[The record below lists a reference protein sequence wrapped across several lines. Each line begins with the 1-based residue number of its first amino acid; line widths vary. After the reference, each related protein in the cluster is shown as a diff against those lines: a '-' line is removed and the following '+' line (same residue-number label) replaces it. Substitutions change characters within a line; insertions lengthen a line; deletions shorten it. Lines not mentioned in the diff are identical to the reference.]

1 MNILF
6 SINHPAH
13 VHFFRNSIEILKKRN
28 HKIWVTA
35 RDKEMTIP
43 LLKHYNIDFIVLSKK
58 RRGYLNYV
66 KEYFSHQYKLF
77 NILRDKRIRLVLSIG
92 GIFSCLSAWSLG
104 IPSIEFTDTEDA
116 WLQHFLTYPFLTILY
131 TPSCYSSY
139 MGKKQVRYQ
148 GYHELAY
155 LHPNYFTPD
164 SSVLDLLGVEKDEKY
179 IIIRFVSWTA
189 THDLG
194 HSGLSLEMKRKVVDE
209 LSKYARI
216 FITSEDPLSEHLE
229 AYRIRIPF
237 ERIHD
242 ALYFSSYFF
251 GESGTMAS
259 ECAMLGVP
267 AIQISGL
274 PSGSIGTLMELEQIY
289 SLIKVY
295 ERFNVKIIDEII
307 KNMNSSKF
315 YKNLSKNN
323 RQMIK
328 DKIDV
333 TKYIVDLIEGAK

>member
-155 LHPNYFTPD
+155 LHPKYFKPD
-164 SSVLDLLGVEKDEKY
+164 NSVLKNMGLKRNEKY
-179 IIIRFVSWTA
+179 VLFRFVSWDA
-189 THDLG
+189 THDIG
-194 HSGLSLEMKRKVVDE
+194 QGGLSLQKKRELIRE
-209 LSKYARI
+209 LSQSATVYI
-216 FITSEDPLSEHLE
+216 SSEERLDEE
-229 AYRIRIPF
+229 FQPF
-237 ERIHD
+237 EINIHPWEIHHVL
-242 ALYFSSYFF
+242 ANASLLISE
-251 GESGTMAS
+251 GATMAS
-259 ECAMLGVP
+259 EGAILGTP
-267 AIQISGL
+267 TIYINSLKAGTIEEQCFKYGLISSFRDEDGILKKAI
-274 PSGSIGTLMELEQIY
+274 E
-289 SLIKVY
+289 LIK
-295 ERFNVKIIDEII
+295 NDSI
-307 KNMNSSKF
+307 KNEW
-315 YKNLSKNN
+315 
-323 RQMIK
+323 IK
-328 DKIDV
+328 KREKLISEKSDV
-333 TKYIVDLIEGAK
+333 TELILSSVSLVSS

>member
-155 LHPNYFTPD
+155 LHPKYFKPD
-164 SSVLDLLGVEKDEKY
+164 NSVLKNMGLKRNEKY
-179 IIIRFVSWTA
+179 VLLRFVSWDA
-189 THDLG
+189 THDIG
-194 HSGLSLEMKRKVVDE
+194 QGGLSLQKKRELIRE
-209 LSKYARI
+209 LSQSATVYI
-216 FITSEDPLSEHLE
+216 SSEEKLDEE
-229 AYRIRIPF
+229 FQPF
-237 ERIHD
+237 EINIHPWEIHHVL
-242 ALYFSSYFF
+242 ANASLLISE
-251 GESGTMAS
+251 GATMAS
-259 ECAMLGVP
+259 EGAILGTP
-267 AIQISGL
+267 TIYINSLKAGTIEEQCFKYGLISSFRDEDGILKKAI
-274 PSGSIGTLMELEQIY
+274 ELTKND
-289 SLIKVY
+289 S
-295 ERFNVKIIDEII
+295 I
-307 KNMNSSKF
+307 KNEW
-315 YKNLSKNN
+315 
-323 RQMIK
+323 IK
-328 DKIDV
+328 KREKLISEKSDV
-333 TKYIVDLIEGAK
+333 TELILSSVSLVSS

>member
-155 LHPNYFTPD
+155 LHPKYFKPD
-164 SSVLDLLGVEKDEKY
+164 NSVLKNMGLKRNEKY
-179 IIIRFVSWTA
+179 VLLRFVSWDA
-189 THDLG
+189 THDIG
-194 HSGLSLEMKRKVVDE
+194 QGGLSLQKKRELIRE
-209 LSKYARI
+209 LSQSATVYI
-216 FITSEDPLSEHLE
+216 SSEERLDEE
-229 AYRIRIPF
+229 FQPF
-237 ERIHD
+237 EINIHPWEIHHVL
-242 ALYFSSYFF
+242 ANASLLISE
-251 GESGTMAS
+251 GATMAS
-259 ECAMLGVP
+259 EGAILGTP
-267 AIQISGL
+267 TIYINSLKAGTIEEQCFKYGLISSFRDEDGILKKAI
-274 PSGSIGTLMELEQIY
+274 ELTKND
-289 SLIKVY
+289 S
-295 ERFNVKIIDEII
+295 I
-307 KNMNSSKF
+307 KNEW
-315 YKNLSKNN
+315 
-323 RQMIK
+323 IK
-328 DKIDV
+328 KREKLISEKSDV
-333 TKYIVDLIEGAK
+333 TELILSSIKKVSI

>member
-155 LHPNYFTPD
+155 LHPKYFKPD
-164 SSVLDLLGVEKDEKY
+164 NSVLKNMGLKRNEKY
-179 IIIRFVSWTA
+179 VLLRFVSWDA
-189 THDLG
+189 THDIG
-194 HSGLSLEMKRKVVDE
+194 QGGLSLQKKRELIRE
-209 LSKYARI
+209 LSQSATVYI
-216 FITSEDPLSEHLE
+216 SSEEKLDEE
-229 AYRIRIPF
+229 FQPF
-237 ERIHD
+237 EINIHPWEIHHVL
-242 ALYFSSYFF
+242 ANASLLISE
-251 GESGTMAS
+251 GATMAS
-259 ECAMLGVP
+259 EGAILGTP
-267 AIQISGL
+267 TIYINSLKAGTIEEQCFKYGLISSFRDEDGILKKAI
-274 PSGSIGTLMELEQIY
+274 ELTKND
-289 SLIKVY
+289 S
-295 ERFNVKIIDEII
+295 I
-307 KNMNSSKF
+307 KNEW
-315 YKNLSKNN
+315 
-323 RQMIK
+323 IK
-328 DKIDV
+328 KREKLISEKSDV
-333 TKYIVDLIEGAK
+333 TELILSSIKKVSI